1 MLMTV
6 RLESGCQTCLIT
18 EHRSTGQLGQQ
29 LWLLQWWN
37 TVKTGLLALRLLF
50 GITVSSTNSLSIQ
63 VKRRNCSN
71 AICISGVL
79 WRLVSC
85 SKLLKVSYLVVPN
98 TLINRNLTETTRK
111 VA

>member
-6 RLESGCQTCLIT
+6 KLESGCQTCLIT

-29 LWLLQWWN
+29 LWPLEWWN
-37 TVKTGLLALRLLF
+37 MVKTGLLALRLLF
-50 GITVSSTNSLSIQ
+50 GITVSSTSSLSIQ
-63 VKRRNCSN
+63 VKRRNCSS

-85 SKLLKVSYLVVPN
+85 SKLLKVSYLVVPK
-98 TLINRNLTETTRK
+98 TQMNRNLTQTARK